1 MNEFMI
7 KFASAESALSQMQQ
21 LESSIRS
28 EGEEIAKIRSGF
40 NAQFGGRARILQN
53 LRGQMDRMSDL
64 GDSMKTFESSLESI
78 LGIYNAV
85 EQNLLGQLED
95 QIISGTG
102 STETAPVAEDAG
114 SADETVDRIHH
125 AGKEDERRG
134 LIPGATIIGGA
145 TLGSAAYK
153 DQRTGTGQGAARR
166 TDGQTEETS
175 EAETPAEKNEDNS
188 VPMTADFGILPPR
201 GELIEILA
209 DKELPEN
216 ASWEDFLGMLPED
229 LKNILPEIAVEYLHE
244 LFDLLKEF
252 PMPFGEVFF
261 PEINDFINC
270 GIWATFYTLIT
281 WYFYQQGAFENGEE
295 TASADDSEEDT
306 VDSEEEPVATEKEAA
321 EDSSPTNSDT
331 KAPAQADADKA
342 AASANDPAK
351 DAAKTSKE
359 DGMSA
364 FSKDK
369 TGAAKTPDPSSA
381 DQKTDKSAKSSGGH
395 SGGSGGGHSGGSGG
409 GSSYSPDPLIDSTDS
424 GTDAT
429 KDYLSGLVGEPDA
442 STGNASDWAVG
453 AMQNWG
459 KEAGGQLAGNGAGD
473 ASAPAATAAQG
484 AGVVG
489 RTARSVVCAA
499 VINAGIEVVMH
510 GAGAVSSILGD
521 GQKELFGDID
531 LGDAE

>member
-1 MNEFMI
+1 MI

-21 LESSIRS
+21 LESAIRS

-153 DQRTGTGQGAARR
+153 DQRTGMGQGAAQG

-175 EAETPAEKNEDNS
+175 EAETPAEENEDNS
-188 VPMTADFGILPPR
+188 VPMTTDFGILPPR
-201 GELIEILA
+201 GELI
-209 DKELPEN
+209 
-216 ASWEDFLGMLPED
+216 D

-473 ASAPAATAAQG
+473 ASAPAAAAAQG

>member
-1 MNEFMI
+1 
-7 KFASAESALSQMQQ
+7 
-21 LESSIRS
+21 
-28 EGEEIAKIRSGF
+28 
-40 NAQFGGRARILQN
+40 
-53 LRGQMDRMSDL
+53 
-64 GDSMKTFESSLESI
+64 
-78 LGIYNAV
+78 
-85 EQNLLGQLED
+85 
-95 QIISGTG
+95 
-102 STETAPVAEDAG
+102 
-114 SADETVDRIHH
+114 
-125 AGKEDERRG
+125 
-134 LIPGATIIGGA
+134 
-145 TLGSAAYK
+145 
-153 DQRTGTGQGAARR
+153 
-166 TDGQTEETS
+166 
-175 EAETPAEKNEDNS
+175 
-188 VPMTADFGILPPR
+188 MTADFGILPPR

-351 DAAKTSKE
+351 DAAKASKE
-359 DGMSA
+359 DGMST

-473 ASAPAATAAQG
+473 ASAPAAAAAQG